1 MFQLK
6 PFSLLLLA
14 GLASSLTIGLA
25 GSPNQAASQTVRF
38 ETNVG
43 DIEVQL
49 HPNDAPL
56 SVANFLSYVNAP
68 DVVNDDGSTERRNY
82 DGTFIHRSVPGF
94 VVQGGRNYV
103 PEDRILANSIEVVTL
118 PPVDNEFGISNTRG
132 TLAYARVGG
141 QRNSATSQWFF
152 NAVDNTVDDPAAG
165 RVNLD
170 NVDGG
175 FTVFGTVVSGLD
187 VVDQIQ
193 NSLVLNFGIS
203 PFTEL
208 PILNI
213 GVDFVRVNDIDDF
226 FIVND
231 TADFVVVNSVSVVPV
246 LRGDVNL
253 DGAVTFADI
262 PLFIAR
268 LSEEEYQNEADV
280 DQNAAIDFADI
291 PAFIAIL
298 NSQ

>member
-1 MFQLK
+1 MLQLK

-25 GSPNQAASQTVRF
+25 GSPNQAAGQTVRF

-94 VVQGGRNYV
+94 VVQGGGFFTSVDNNLPLPV
-103 PEDRILANSIEVVTL
+103 PRMFTIVDGEPELIT
-118 PPVDNEFGISNTRG
+118 VDNEFGISNTRG
-132 TLAYARVGG
+132 TLAYARPGG
-141 QRNSATSQWFF
+141 QPNGATNQWFF
-152 NAVDNTVDDPAAG
+152 NTVDNTVDDPVEG
-165 RVNLD
+165 TVNLD

-187 VVDQIQ
+187 IVDEIEA
-193 NSLVLNFGIS
+193 LDIFNFNPPGI
-203 PFTEL
+203 E
-208 PILNI
+208 
-213 GVDFVRVNDIDDF
+213 F
-226 FIVND
+226 FGTVPLING
-231 TADFVVVNSVSVVPV
+231 TDFVVVNTITVVPV

-253 DGAVTFADI
+253 DGAVTFGDI
-262 PLFIAR
+262 PAFIEV
-268 LSEEEYQNEADV
+268 LSSGEYQNEADV
-280 DQNAAIDFADI
+280 DQSASISFADI
-291 PAFIAIL
+291 PAFIAVL
-298 NSQ
+298 SGQ